1 MDNQGFIFLHRKFLK
16 WEWSSEPNMVAL
28 FIHIL
33 LSANYESKKWK
44 GISIE
49 RGQFLTSLPSLSAA
63 VGLSV
68 QQVRTCLKRLV
79 ESGEITD
86 NSTNKYRLI
95 TICKYDDYQP
105 QNVDE
110 NRQSNRQIT
119 GKQQTNNRQVTDN
132 QQQHNKIN
140 NIINNN
146 IYSLSNERVPETEN
160 VATIEEKPKAK
171 TKGKTKSQDPYFAPL
186 KETFMNFYSLMFN
199 SEYYWEAKDSVAIKA
214 ISKKLRKAAAD
225 KGLED
230 SPENIATNFGILLNN
245 ITDKWILDHMAPTLI
260 NSKYNEIIS
269 TIKQKKHGNS
279 ENIRVSFA
287 PVPGHGTNEA
297 TARDIDTEANAV
309 EEWCRQ
315 NGFH

>member
-49 RGQFLTSLPSLSAA
+49 RGQFLTSLPSLSSA

-68 QQVRTCLKRLV
+68 QQVRTGLKRLV

-105 QNVDE
+105 QSVDE

-119 GKQQTNNRQVTDN
+119 GKQQTSNRQITDN
-132 QQQHNKIN
+132 QQQHNNIN

-146 IYSLSNERVPETEN
+146 IYSSLSDEREHETEI
-160 VATIEEKPKAK
+160 VEEKTKKK
-171 TKGKTKSQDPYFAPL
+171 TQGKKKDVDPYFAPL
-186 KETFMNFYSLMFN
+186 KETFMNFYSLMFQ

-214 ISKKLRKAAAD
+214 ISKKLQKAAKD

-230 SPENIATNFGILLNN
+230 TPENIATNFGILLNN
-245 ITDKWILDHMAPTLI
+245 ITDKWIIDRLSPTLI

-269 TIKQKKHGNS
+269 NIKQKKHGNY
-279 ENIRVSFA
+279 ENIRFVDPTQGIA
-287 PVPGHGTNEA
+287 GHDAEKAGGLNSDPNLA
-297 TARDIDTEANAV
+297 WLADIPIG
-309 EEWCRQ
+309 CK
-315 NGFH
+315 

>member
-49 RGQFLTSLPSLSAA
+49 RGQFLTSLPSLSSA

-68 QQVRTCLKRLV
+68 QQVRTGLKRLV

-105 QNVDE
+105 QNIDE
-110 NRQSNRQIT
+110 NRQSNRQTTGKQQTSNRQIT
-119 GKQQTNNRQVTDN
+119 GKQQ
-132 QQQHNKIN
+132 QHNNIN

-146 IYSLSNERVPETEN
+146 IYSLSDEREHETEI
-160 VATIEEKPKAK
+160 AEDKPKKK
-171 TKGKTKSQDPYFAPL
+171 TQGKKKEIDPYFNPL
-186 KETFMNFYSLMFN
+186 KETFMNFYSLAFN

-214 ISKKLRKAAAD
+214 ISKKLQKAAKD
-225 KGLED
+225 KGLEE
-230 SPENIATNFGILLNN
+230 SPENIAGNFKILLEN
-245 ITDKWILDHMAPTLI
+245 ITDKWILDRLSPPLI
-260 NSKYNEIIS
+260 NGKYNEIVS
-269 TIKQKKHGNS
+269 NIKNAKKHGKPTDNFR
-279 ENIRVSFA
+279 ISFA
-287 PVPGHGTNEA
+287 PVQCSGTNEA
-297 TARDIDTEANAV
+297 ATRNIDEETAAI

-315 NGFH
+315 NGLS

>member
-105 QNVDE
+105 QNIDE

-132 QQQHNKIN
+132 QQQHNNIN

-146 IYSLSNERVPETEN
+146 IYSLSDEREHETEN
-160 VATIEEKPKAK
+160 VEAIKEKSKK
-171 TKGKTKSQDPYFAPL
+171 KVTKGKTSQDPYFAPL
-186 KETFMNFYSLMFN
+186 KECFMNFYSLMFG
-199 SEYYWEAKDSVAIKA
+199 SEYYWEAKDSVAIKG
-214 ISKKLRKAAAD
+214 ISKKLTKAAND
-225 KGLED
+225 KGLD
-230 SPENIATNFGILLNN
+230 NTPENIAGNFQILLEN
-245 ITDKWILDHMAPTLI
+245 ISDKWILDHMAPTLI

-279 ENIRVSFA
+279 ENIRISFA
-287 PVPGHGTNEA
+287 HVPGHGANEA
-297 TARDIDTEANAV
+297 TASDIDTEANAV